1 MRRHTLGAT
10 LVLVAL
16 AIAPLALAQTT
27 TKPKKKGAKPAASA
41 SASASAPAPDPTPDT
56 PPPPPTP
63 PADDTANTDAPTKK
77 ALPDTPPEKEW
88 DLSDTREDPSKRY
101 YFFGVRYRGDVIP
114 KFVINAFVDGGST
127 IYSNAVGLELDSRK
141 DGFST
146 VFNLT
151 LQNYNTGD
159 LLFLQKDK
167 VTTANNYSVVNSSLN
182 AIYAA
187 VDLLWSVPLDSQHHW
202 DFEYGIG
209 VGLGVVFGALH
220 DDWVYG
226 GASGAAGATGPYYD
240 PATNQHFTQC
250 QTVNSDPNGNCTT
263 AAHSNAS
270 VAKVGNY
277 SEQAGIVGPKPILFP
292 MINFPDIGIRYKPV
306 KTFEAR
312 LGLGFSLTGFWFGIS
327 GDYGLEKQ
335 EDALAPAKPDKDKT
349 DKPDRTD
356 KPDKSDPK
364 KDTGLVSPRG
374 ML

>member
-41 SASASAPAPDPTPDT
+41 TATTDATPDT

-63 PADDTANTDAPTKK
+63 PTPPPEDAANSDTPTKK
-77 ALPDTPPEKEW
+77 ALPETPPEKAW
-88 DLSDTREDPSKRY
+88 DLSDTREDPNKRY
-101 YFFGVRYRGDVIP
+101 YFFGLRYRGDVIP
-114 KFVINAFVDGGST
+114 QFIINAFVDGGST
-127 IYSNAVGLELDSRK
+127 IYSNAVGVELDSRK

-167 VTTANNYSVVNSSLN
+167 PQTANNYSVVNSSLN

-187 VDLLWSVPLDSQHHW
+187 VDLLWSVPMDTGHHW
-202 DFEYGIG
+202 DFEYGLG

-226 GASGAAGATGPYYD
+226 GVGAAGQYYD
-240 PATNQHFTQC
+240 PASNQHFQQC
-250 QTVNSDPNGNCTT
+250 KTVNDDPACQPAN
-263 AAHSNAS
+263 HSNAT
-270 VAKVGNY
+270 VNKVGNY
-277 SEQAGIVGPKPILFP
+277 SEESGIAGPKPILFP
-292 MINFPDIGIRYKPV
+292 MVNIPEIGLRYKPV

-312 LGLGFSLTGFWFGIS
+312 LGIGFSLTGFWFGIS
-327 GDYGLEKQ
+327 GDYGLEKE
-335 EDALAPAKPDKDKT
+335 EDSMPEKP
-349 DKPDRTD
+349 KPKHKV
-356 KPDKSDPK
+356 KPEPDPDADPK
-364 KDTGLVSPRG
+364 KDSGAPSTRG

>member
-41 SASASAPAPDPTPDT
+41 SASVTADATPDAAPPPP
-56 PPPPPTP
+56 PPPPPTD
-63 PADDTANTDAPTKK
+63 AANTDAPTKK
-77 ALPDTPPEKEW
+77 ALPETPLETTW

-101 YFFGVRYRGDVIP
+101 YYFGLRYRGDVIP
-114 KFVINAFVDGGST
+114 KFIINAFVDGGAT
-127 IYSNAVGLELDSRK
+127 IFSNAVGVELDSRK
-141 DGFST
+141 DNFST
-146 VFNLT
+146 VFGLT

-167 VTTANNYSVVNSSLN
+167 PQTANNYSVINSSLN
-182 AIYAA
+182 AIYAS
-187 VDLLWSVPLDSQHHW
+187 VDLLWSVPLDTEHHW
-202 DFEYGIG
+202 DFEYGLG

-220 DDWVYG
+220 DNWVYG
-226 GASGAAGATGPYYD
+226 GVGAPGSYYD
-240 PATNQHFTQC
+240 PTTNQHFQQC
-250 QTVNSDPNGNCTT
+250 PNTTVDPACNPVN
-263 AAHSNAS
+263 HSNATVS
-270 VAKVGNY
+270 KVGNY
-277 SEQAGIVGPKPILFP
+277 SEESGIAGPKPILFP
-292 MINFPDIGIRYKPV
+292 MINIPQLGLRYKPV

-335 EDALAPAKPDKDKT
+335 EDSMPSRPKHKTKPDAEPE
-349 DKPDRTD
+349 PDAE
-356 KPDKSDPK
+356 PK
-364 KDTGLVSPRG
+364 KDSGTPSLRG

>member
-1 MRRHTLGAT
+1 MRRHSLGAT

-27 TKPKKKGAKPAASA
+27 PKPKKKGAKPAASA
-41 SASASAPAPDPTPDT
+41 TATADPTPDAT
-56 PPPPPTP
+56 PPPPPPTP
-63 PADDTANTDAPTKK
+63 PPADAANSDGPTKK
-77 ALPDTPPEKEW
+77 ALPETPPEQTW

-101 YFFGVRYRGDVIP
+101 YYFGLRYRGDVIP
-114 KFVINAFVDGGST
+114 KFIINAFVDGGAT
-127 IYSNAVGLELDSRK
+127 IYSNAVGVELDSRK

-167 VTTANNYSVVNSSLN
+167 PTTANNYSVVNSSLN

-187 VDLLWSVPLDSQHHW
+187 VDLLWSVPLDTSHHW

-209 VGLGVVFGALH
+209 VGLGVIFGDLH
-220 DDWVYG
+220 NNWVYG
-226 GASGAAGATGPYYD
+226 GSGAAGPYFD
-240 PATNQHFTQC
+240 PTTNQHFQQC
-250 QTVNSDPNGNCTT
+250 KTINDDPACNPAN
-263 AAHSNAS
+263 HSNATTN
-270 VAKVGNY
+270 KVGNY
-277 SEQAGIVGPKPILFP
+277 SEQAGIAGPKPILFP
-292 MINFPDIGIRYKPV
+292 MVNFPQLGLRYKPV

-335 EDALAPAKPDKDKT
+335 EDSMPTRHKPKPETDPTPDTAPKND
-349 DKPDRTD
+349 
-356 KPDKSDPK
+356 S
-364 KDTGLVSPRG
+364 GLPSLHG

>member
-1 MRRHTLGAT
+1 MRRHSLAAT
-10 LVLVAL
+10 LVLVTL
-16 AIAPLALAQTT
+16 AIAPLALAQT

-41 SASASAPAPDPTPDT
+41 SASATDAAPAPTPDPAPT
-56 PPPPPTP
+56 PPPTP
-63 PADDTANTDAPTKK
+63 AAADDTANSDAPTKK
-77 ALPDTPPEKEW
+77 ALPDTPPEKGW
-88 DLSDTREDPSKRY
+88 DVTDTREDPSKRY
-101 YFFGVRYRGDVIP
+101 YFFGIRYRGDVIP

-167 VTTANNYSVVNSSLN
+167 PPTANNYSVVNSSLN

-187 VDLLWSVPLDSQHHW
+187 VDLLWSVPLDSAHHW

-209 VGLGVVFGALH
+209 VGLGVVFGSLN
-220 DDWVYG
+220 DNWVYG
-226 GASGAAGATGPYYD
+226 GVGATGQYYD
-240 PATNQHFTQC
+240 PNTNQHFQQC
-250 QTVNSDPNGNCTT
+250 PNTTVDPNCTT

-277 SEQAGIVGPKPILFP
+277 SEQAGIAGPKPILFP
-292 MINFPDIGIRYKPV
+292 MVNFPDLGIRYKPV
-306 KTFEAR
+306 KNFEAR

-335 EDALAPAKPDKDKT
+335 EDSETPAKP
-349 DKPDRTD
+349 
-356 KPDKSDPK
+356 SPK
-364 KDTGLVSPRG
+364 KDTGSLTPRG

>member
-16 AIAPLALAQTT
+16 AIAPLALAQTSVP
-27 TKPKKKGAKPAASA
+27 KKKKGAKPAASA
-41 SASASAPAPDPTPDT
+41 SASVTAAAPDPTPAPA
-56 PPPPPTP
+56 PPPPPP
-63 PADDTANTDAPTKK
+63 AAADDTANTDAPTKK
-77 ALPDTPPEKEW
+77 ALPDTPLDKGW
-88 DLSDTREDPSKRY
+88 DVNDTREDPSKRY
-101 YFFGVRYRGDVIP
+101 YFFGIRYRGDVIP
-114 KFVINAFVDGGST
+114 KFVIDAFVDGGAT

-167 VTTANNYSVVNSSLN
+167 PQTANNYSVINSSLN

-187 VDLLWSVPLDSQHHW
+187 VDLLWSVPLDSAHHW
-202 DFEYGIG
+202 DFEYGLG

-226 GASGAAGATGPYYD
+226 GVGATGPYYD
-240 PATNQHFTQC
+240 PTTNQHFQQC
-250 QTVNSDPNGNCTT
+250 PNTTVDPNCTT

-292 MINFPDIGIRYKPV
+292 MINFPDIGLRYKPV

-335 EDALAPAKPDKDKT
+335 EDALAPAKPD
-349 DKPDRTD
+349 RTD
-356 KPDKSDPK
+356 KPDKTDTTDSK
-364 KDTGLVSPRG
+364 KDSGLLSPRG

>member
-27 TKPKKKGAKPAASA
+27 TTKPKKKGAKPAASA
-41 SASASAPAPDPTPDT
+41 SASATVDAAPAPTPE
-56 PPPPPTP
+56 PPPPPPP
-63 PADDTANTDAPTKK
+63 PAADDSANTDAPAKK
-77 ALPDTPPEKEW
+77 ALPETPLEKGW
-88 DLSDTREDPSKRY
+88 DVSDTREDPSKRY

-114 KFVINAFVDGGST
+114 KFLINAFVDGGAT
-127 IYSNAVGLELDSRK
+127 IYSNAVGVELDSRK

-167 VTTANNYSVVNSSLN
+167 PPTANNFSVINSSLN

-187 VDLLWSVPLDSQHHW
+187 VDLLWSVPLDSEHHW

-209 VGLGVVFGALH
+209 VGLGIVFGALH
-220 DDWVYG
+220 DNWVYG
-226 GASGAAGATGPYYD
+226 GAGGTGPYYYAGPPAQNFQQCPNTTVD
-240 PATNQHFTQC
+240 P
-250 QTVNSDPNGNCTT
+250 NCTT
-263 AAHSNAS
+263 AAHSNAT

-335 EDALAPAKPDKDKT
+335 EDALTPAKPDKDKDKT
-349 DKPDRTD
+349 DKPD
-356 KPDKSDPK
+356 KADPK
-364 KDTGLVSPRG
+364 KDTGSLSPRG